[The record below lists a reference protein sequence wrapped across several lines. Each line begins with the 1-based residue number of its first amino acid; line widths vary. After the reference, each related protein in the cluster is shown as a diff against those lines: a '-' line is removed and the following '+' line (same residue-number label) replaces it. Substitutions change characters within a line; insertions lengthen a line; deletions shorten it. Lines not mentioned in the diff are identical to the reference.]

1 MGRGDDSLG
10 RPPQRCIIATLR
22 ASGYV
27 KKSVILQQTSVK
39 RHRLGGKLTRPRLHS
54 FRVRCLECVC
64 DRAFYGYTFAFA
76 VGERSLFVSCG
87 KMEAGIVGLP
97 NVGKST
103 LFNALT
109 AAGIASEN
117 YPFCTI
123 EPNVGAVA
131 IPDPRLTTINRYI
144 ETEKIVPAIFQL
156 VDIAGLVR
164 GASQGEGLGNKFL
177 GNLRNVDAILHV
189 VRCYEGENVVHVE
202 GSIDPLRDID
212 TIDTELMLADLQSVE
227 GMLDRAQKQVRLGGP
242 EAKRRVEILKEC
254 EVLLAAGK
262 PIRGL
267 TYEEPTSARILKELQ
282 LLTAKRVLYVA
293 NVSEDDLEGK
303 GPMTEQVRTRAA
315 AEGSE
320 VVPLSARLEAEI
332 AELDE
337 ADRAEMLQSV
347 GLREPA
353 LAVLARA
360 AYKLLGLQSFYTG
373 GPKEIRAWTIPVGA
387 TAPQAAGVIHSD
399 FERGF
404 IRVETYSVDDLVQ
417 YGNEKAIREAGKLRL
432 EGKTYVM
439 HDKDVCHFLFN
450 V

>member
-1 MGRGDDSLG
+1 
-10 RPPQRCIIATLR
+10 
-22 ASGYV
+22 
-27 KKSVILQQTSVK
+27 
-39 RHRLGGKLTRPRLHS
+39 
-54 FRVRCLECVC
+54 
-64 DRAFYGYTFAFA
+64 
-76 VGERSLFVSCG
+76 
-87 KMEAGIVGLP
+87 MEAGIVGLP

-131 IPDPRLTTINRYI
+131 TPDPRLATINKYI

-189 VRCYEGENVVHVE
+189 VRCYDDENVVHVE
-202 GSIDPLRDID
+202 GSVDPLRDIE

-227 GMLDRAQKQVRLGGP
+227 GMLDRAEKQVRLGGP

-254 EVLLAAGK
+254 ETLLAAGK

-267 TYEEPTSARILKELQ
+267 SYDEPTSARILKELQ
-282 LLTAKRVLYVA
+282 LLTSKSVLYVA
-293 NVSEDDLEGK
+293 NVGEDDLAGK
-303 GPMTEQVRTRAA
+303 GPMVEKVRQRAA
-315 AEGSE
+315 EEGSD
-320 VVPLSARLEAEI
+320 VVPLSARIESEI

-337 ADRAEMLQSV
+337 TDRAEMLQSV
-347 GLREPA
+347 GLQEPA

-360 AYKLLGLQSFYTG
+360 AYKLLGLQSFYTA
-373 GPKEIRAWTIPVGA
+373 GPKEIRAWTIPAAA

-404 IRVETYSVDDLVQ
+404 IRVEVYSVDDLEQ
-417 YGNEKAIREAGKLRL
+417 HKSEKAIREAGKLRL

-439 HDKDVCHFLFN
+439 QDKDVCHFLFN